1 MYAIATEE
9 NLTSK
14 KYGLLGMV
22 QYLKA

>member
-14 KYGLLGMV
+14 KYELLGMV

>member
-14 KYGLLGMV
+14 KYELLGMV
-22 QYLKA
+22 QHLKA